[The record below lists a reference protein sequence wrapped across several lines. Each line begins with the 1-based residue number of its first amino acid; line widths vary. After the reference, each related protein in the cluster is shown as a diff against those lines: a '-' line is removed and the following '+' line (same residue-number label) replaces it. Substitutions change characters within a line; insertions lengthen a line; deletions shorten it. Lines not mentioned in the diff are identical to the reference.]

1 LIIGS
6 LIVYL
11 TCVFAYSPLLRP
23 EQTVL
28 VVRDAA
34 LTDTDISSNGKTPDE
49 IEEVEE
55 VEEVIEVVQFN
66 ENDSLIGQGDKPATF
81 DERENVAAA
90 KVALT
95 GIPHPD
101 LKRWNFFTI
110 GLNVLLGLFTL
121 DMIFRGPA
129 LHPTKDLRFS
139 RVGFVDTTSAKVL
152 FREPDPSQLPIYA
165 YYQREGQSTW
175 TIEDKIYF
183 LDADTDYTYP
193 ITFSHLSPSATHT
206 YWLSNNLTGS
216 FTTAPLPFSPA
227 GARLTFVT
235 SSCIKASFPYNP
247 LAHPLSIPGFAY
259 LSRVLS
265 NLPSPAAF
273 LLFLGDFIYVDVP
286 LRLASSTRHYRS
298 EYRRIYASPSWSL
311 PGLSNLPWL
320 HTIDDHEIANDWSSG
335 NSTAPF
341 PAARDPFLN
350 YHVSVN
356 PPTPLSAPPA
366 PNTTY
371 FTFTRG
377 PASFFMLDTRAY
389 RTAPE

>member
-1 LIIGS
+1 M
-6 LIVYL
+6 
-11 TCVFAYSPLLRP
+11 
-23 EQTVL
+23 L

-34 LTDTDISSNGKTPDE
+34 STDTDISSNGKTPGE
-49 IEEVEE
+49 ID
-55 VEEVIEVVQFN
+55 EVVQLD
-66 ENDSLIGQGDKPATF
+66 ENDSLVGQGDKPATL
-81 DERENVAAA
+81 DKRENVSAA

-101 LKRWNFFTI
+101 LKQWSFFTV
-110 GLNVLLGLFTL
+110 GLNILLGLFTL

-129 LHPTKDLRFS
+129 LYPTKDLRFS
-139 RVGFVDTTSAKVL
+139 RVGFVDSTSAKVL

-175 TIEDKIYF
+175 TIEDKIYS
-183 LDADTDYTYP
+183 LDVDTDYTYP
-193 ITFSHLSPSATHT
+193 ITFSHLSPSATYT
-206 YWLSNNLTGS
+206 YSLSNNLTGS

-227 GARLTFVT
+227 SGKLTFVT
-235 SSCIKASFPYNP
+235 SSCIKANFPYNP
-247 LAHPLSIPGFAY
+247 LSHPLSIPGFAH

-265 NLPSPAAF
+265 SLPSPAAF
-273 LLFLGDFIYVDVP
+273 MLFLGDFIYVDVP
-286 LRLASSTRHYRS
+286 LRLASSTPHYRS
-298 EYRRIYASPSWSL
+298 EHRRIYASPSWSL
-311 PGLSNLPWL
+311 PGLSHLPWL
-320 HTIDDHEIANDWSSG
+320 HTLDDHEIANDWSSG

-356 PPTPLSAPPA
+356 PPTPPSAPPA

-371 FTFTRG
+371 FIFTRG